1 MHRDPQEMCKSN
13 ISVKNLLLDS
23 LPPPLLIQGHLSYNA
38 PAALDSLKNTSKKWI
53 LDLLQIKS
61 KIIEI
66 FL

>member
-13 ISVKNLLLDS
+13 ASVKNLLLDS
-23 LPPPLLIQGHLSYNA
+23 LSPPLLTQGHLSYNA
-38 PAALDSLKNTSKKWI
+38 PAALGSSKNTNKKWI

-61 KIIEI
+61 I

>member
-1 MHRDPQEMCKSN
+1 MCKSN

-61 KIIEI
+61 I